1 MIGGSTKAVRHGPT
15 NNQWQQG
22 DSMATTQAPLG
33 RGDTHNPA
41 APPERR
47 RPSDFACKQVMA
59 VTGLVFGVFVLVH
72 LLGNL
77 KAYLGRQG
85 FDSYAVWLR
94 HLLEPVVPYS
104 GVLWVMRVVLLACL
118 VGHVS
123 CAYILW
129 RRARRARGPFRRKGL
144 PLRSFAARTMPVTG
158 VVLLLFIAFH
168 ILDLTTGTRPA
179 ASAEYTPTM
188 ATQSFAYD
196 NLVHSFDRP
205 WVSAFYIAA
214 MLLLGLH
221 LSHGLWLAVND
232 LGVIGHR
239 LRQVSLALA
248 GVIAIAVMVGNIS
261 LPVAVLTGLVS

>member
-1 MIGGSTKAVRHGPT
+1 MTTTLDPPT
-15 NNQWQQG
+15 PAG
-22 DSMATTQAPLG
+22 
-33 RGDTHNPA
+33 THKPAA
-41 APPERR
+41 APPIRR

-59 VTGLVFGVFVLVH
+59 VTGLVFGLFVLVH
-72 LLGNL
+72 MLGNL

-85 FDSYAVWLR
+85 FDGYAVWLR

-104 GVLWVMRVVLLACL
+104 GVLWVLRAVLLACL

-129 RRARRARGPFRRKGL
+129 RRARIARGPFRRKGL

-158 VVLLLFIAFH
+158 VVLLLFIVFH
-168 ILDLTTGTRPA
+168 ILDLTTGTRPV
-179 ASAEYTPTM
+179 ASAQYTPMTG
-188 ATQSFAYD
+188 ARSFAYE

-205 WVSAFYIAA
+205 WVSAIYIFT

-232 LGVIGHR
+232 LGATGHR
-239 LRQVSLALA
+239 LRQVLLALA
-248 GVIAIAVMVGNIS
+248 GITAIAVMVGNIS
-261 LPVAVLTGLVS
+261 LPVAVLTGVVS

>member
-1 MIGGSTKAVRHGPT
+1 MKATLDPPTPAGTHKAAAGP
-15 NNQWQQG
+15 
-22 DSMATTQAPLG
+22 PV
-33 RGDTHNPA
+33 
-41 APPERR
+41 RR

-59 VTGLVFGVFVLVH
+59 VTGLVFGLFVLVH
-72 LLGNL
+72 MLGNL
-77 KAYLGRQG
+77 KAYLGPQEFG
-85 FDSYAVWLR
+85 GYAVWLR

-104 GVLWVMRVVLLACL
+104 GVLWALRAVLLACL
-118 VGHVS
+118 VGHVG

-129 RRARRARGPFRRKGL
+129 RRARIARGPFRRKGL

-158 VVLLLFIAFH
+158 VVLLLFIVFH

-179 ASAEYTPTM
+179 APAEYTPTT

-196 NLVHSFDRP
+196 NLVHSFERP
-205 WVSAFYIAA
+205 WASAFYIAA

-232 LGVIGHR
+232 LGATGHR

-248 GVIAIAVMVGNIS
+248 GIIAVAVMLGNIS
-261 LPVAVLTGLVS
+261 LPIAVLTGVVA

>member
-1 MIGGSTKAVRHGPT
+1 M
-15 NNQWQQG
+15 
-22 DSMATTQAPLG
+22 TTT
-33 RGDTHNPA
+33 RA
-41 APPERR
+41 APTRASTHRPTVGPPARL

-59 VTGLVFGVFVLVH
+59 VTGLLFGSFVLVH
-72 LLGNL
+72 MLGNL
-77 KAYLGRQG
+77 KAYLGRQE
-85 FDSYAVWLR
+85 FDRYAVWLR
-94 HLLEPVVPYS
+94 HLLQPAVPYS
-104 GVLWVMRVVLLACL
+104 GVLWVVRAVLLACL

-129 RRARRARGPFRRKGL
+129 RRARTARGPFRRKGL

-158 VVLLLFIAFH
+158 MVLLLFIIFH

-179 ASAEYTPTM
+179 ASAEYTPTS
-188 ATQSFAYD
+188 ASQSFAYA

-205 WVSAFYIAA
+205 WVSAFYMTA

-232 LGVIGHR
+232 LGATGHR

-248 GVIAIAVMVGNIS
+248 GIIAIAVMVGNIS
-261 LPVAVLTGLVS
+261 LPIAVLTGVVS

>member
-1 MIGGSTKAVRHGPT
+1 
-15 NNQWQQG
+15 
-22 DSMATTQAPLG
+22 MATTQAPLG
-33 RGDTHNPA
+33 RADTHKPA

-47 RPSDFACKQVMA
+47 RPTDFACKQVMA

-72 LLGNL
+72 MLGNL

-104 GVLWVMRVVLLACL
+104 GVLWVMRAVLLACL

-144 PLRSFAARTMPVTG
+144 PLRSFAARTRPVTG
-158 VVLLLFIAFH
+158 LLLLLFITFH

-179 ASAEYTPTM
+179 ASAEYTPTT

-232 LGVIGHR
+232 LGATGHR

-248 GVIAIAVMVGNIS
+248 GVIAIAVTVGNIS
-261 LPVAVLTGLVS
+261 LPIAVLTGVVS